1 MEYDIIGRLEDYHED
16 ILYIAQLQNFTSRL
30 GDLSEVKNRTP
41 GKLKIEASS
50 QRMKKYMAKLQ
61 RDVKRRLYELY
72 KVDFKMFGYK
82 YEID

>member
-16 ILYIAQLQNFTSRL
+16 ILYIAQLQNFTSKL
-30 GDLSEVKNRTP
+30 GDLSEIKNRTP
-41 GKLKIEASS
+41 GKLKIESQS
-50 QRMKKYMAKLQ
+50 QRMKKYMATLQ
-61 RDVKRRLYELY
+61 RDVKRRLFELF